1 MAKKVSCYGN
11 TKSACL
17 TDRRRLF
24 LYRPV
29 SEIFIDSYISVSLHI
44 KFHDFISS
52 DGHSAK
58 DIEYKWGDHGDMNL
72 GQSIQDSLSLYNMRP
87 LKTSS
92 RITQYV
98 IGEEISSKLFAKI

>member
-1 MAKKVSCYGN
+1 MAKKISCYGN

-29 SEIFIDSYISVSLHI
+29 SQISVSLHI

-98 IGEEISSKLFAKI
+98 IGEEISSKLLVEI